1 MNLQANEYL
10 LTTIF
15 KICTQI
21 GDSESLEFGK
31 SIFKTLPVI
40 HKNNT
45 IVLSS
50 ALNMFMQNGEISTAE
65 HIFDKIQKDRITYSI
80 MMSGL

>member
-10 LTTIF
+10 LSTVF

-40 HKNNT
+40 YKNDT